1 MSTMI
6 QNQKL
11 LFPQESYA
19 IVGAAMKVHEIL
31 GGGFT
36 EKVYQDAL
44 AMEFSER
51 GIPFQREVEIHANY
65 KGVTLSSTFIP
76 DFICYNSII
85 VELKAVRELEDIHR
99 SQALNYAKVG
109 NMQLA
114 LLINFGTDRLEHER
128 FPVFK

>member
-6 QNQKL
+6 HNQNL

-44 AMEFSER
+44 VVEFSER

-65 KGVTLSSTFIP
+65 KDVTLSSTFIP

-99 SQALNYAKVG
+99 SQAFNYAKVA

-114 LLINFGTDRLEHER
+114 LLINFGTNQLEYERLPILR
-128 FPVFK
+128 

>member
-1 MSTMI
+1 MI
-6 QNQKL
+6 HNSKL

-44 AMEFSER
+44 AVEFGEQ
-51 GIPFQREVEIHANY
+51 GIPFQREQEIHAHY
-65 KGVTLSSTFIP
+65 KGVTLPSTFVP
-76 DFICYNSII
+76 DFICYNCII

-99 SQALNYAKVG
+99 SQAFNYAKVA

-114 LLINFGTDRLEHER
+114 LLVNFGTDRLEYER

>member
-1 MSTMI
+1 MI
-6 QNQKL
+6 HNQKL

-44 AMEFSER
+44 VVEFSER
-51 GIPFQREVEIHANY
+51 GIPFQRETEIHANY

-85 VELKAVRELEDIHR
+85 LELKAVREIEDIHR
-99 SQALNYAKVG
+99 SQALNYAKVA
-109 NMQLA
+109 NMRLA
-114 LLINFGTDRLEHER
+114 LLINFGTDQLEYER
-128 FPVFK
+128 FPVFR

>member
-1 MSTMI
+1 
-6 QNQKL
+6 
-11 LFPQESYA
+11 
-19 IVGAAMKVHEIL
+19 MKVHEIL

-85 VELKAVRELEDIHR
+85 VELKAVKELEDIHR
-99 SQALNYAKVG
+99 SQALNYAKVA